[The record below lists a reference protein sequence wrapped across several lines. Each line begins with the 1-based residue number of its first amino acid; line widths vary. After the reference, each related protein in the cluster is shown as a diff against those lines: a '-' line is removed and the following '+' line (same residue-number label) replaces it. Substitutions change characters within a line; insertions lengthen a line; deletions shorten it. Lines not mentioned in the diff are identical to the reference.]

1 MGAFPHGT
9 VVTATLLAL
18 GQALRTID
26 GHVQDYITEARMT
39 AGELG
44 SDGVTTPATPIERA
58 LHCGAM
64 SLGPIETGRSP
75 LLSGRPAHR
84 R

>member
-26 GHVQDYITEARMT
+26 GHVQDYITEARRPPENSAQT
-39 AGELG
+39 VLRLRRRRLRGLFT
-44 SDGVTTPATPIERA
+44 V
-58 LHCGAM
+58 
-64 SLGPIETGRSP
+64 GPCRWD
-75 LLSGRPAHR
+75 R
-84 R
+84 